1 MTAETA
7 YTNIRTGVA
16 NYIIANVDWV
26 TALETDIFDYTP
38 DDIAIVFGHLPS
50 IVVDF
55 DPRTVNEWTDM
66 GQGALEG
73 VPVMIQ
79 VFTEIEPDDTT
90 HGRDASQDVA
100 DKLSELENLFRSS
113 PSVGGLVKG
122 SSIGTSKIELLEL
135 AAVKLAGVTARWAW
149 FTLIVVIAR

>member
-100 DKLSELENLFRSS
+100 DKLSE
-113 PSVGGLVKG
+113 
-122 SSIGTSKIELLEL
+122 
-135 AAVKLAGVTARWAW
+135 AGVKCLLNFAPVSLNVPEDVKVKDVDLSRELE
-149 FTLIVVIAR
+149 TLSYFLAK